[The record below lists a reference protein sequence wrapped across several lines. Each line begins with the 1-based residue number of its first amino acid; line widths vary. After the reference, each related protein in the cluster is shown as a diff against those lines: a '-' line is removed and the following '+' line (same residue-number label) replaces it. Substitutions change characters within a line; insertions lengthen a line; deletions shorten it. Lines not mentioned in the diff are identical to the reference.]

1 MAFCPNCGSVLSKD
15 GVCSA
20 CGFKQAGKAEDV
32 SKLLQ
37 AGKYAEAQLIVNEVL
52 AKDPNNGKACL
63 DSVRIM
69 TKNFSEKPVDV
80 NACLDM
86 AVTGLTYASDKDKAN
101 VEFKLRAYFENLHL
115 GGRGV
120 ENVFDLKSSV
130 SGNVAVHGAGAA
142 AGAAGAAAGG
152 AASAGA
158 AGAAASKGAKAPK
171 AAKARKPLTKGKKI
185 AIIAIAGVVV
195 VGSVVGIIVGTT
207 SGNKGG
213 GGGSDGPSPQQVTST
228 YVTFDKQGG
237 YGGDSY
243 VTNNFNSYYYSISV
257 PSKSGYTFKGYYTQ
271 SYGNGY
277 QYYDQYGGPSNYQW
291 DISYSSVTL
300 YAYWEAQSS
309 STYTYVTF
317 DKQGGSGGTSSAY
330 NYYNSSYD
338 SISKPTKSGY
348 TFGGYYTSTGGY
360 GSQYYDEYGDP
371 SYTTWTNS
379 SSSLT
384 LYAKWTSSPTPVSS
398 TYITFDKQGGS
409 GGTSS
414 VSNYYNQSYDS
425 ISVPSK
431 TGYTFADYYT
441 STNGS
446 GTQYYDENGY
456 PYYSTWTSSSSSM
469 TLYAKW
475 TSSTPSTKTFNFVQ
489 EGTYGF
495 QLDTSLNPNSSLYQ
509 GVYKS
514 TNQGRDS
521 TSSIVKI
528 TFSGYSTF
536 KLYIRSDAEST
547 YDYTYASEIDG
558 SSDYNSAKSTTSG
571 NQTSSTTL
579 SSYTQVTYNCDGGEH
594 YIYVGFKK
602 DSSDYRGSDTGY
614 FFFEK

>member
-69 TKNFSEKPVDV
+69 TKNFSERPVDV

-142 AGAAGAAAGG
+142 VGAAAGG

-158 AGAAASKGAKAPK
+158 ASAAASKGAKAPK
-171 AAKARKPLTKGKKI
+171 AARVRKPLTKGKKI
-185 AIIAIAGVVV
+185 ALLVIAGVAV

-213 GGGSDGPSPQQVTST
+213 GGGNDGPSPQQETST

-271 SYGNGY
+271 SYGSGY
-277 QYYDQYGGPSNYQW
+277 QYYDQYGEPSKYQW

-330 NYYNSSYD
+330 NYYNQSYN

-348 TFGGYYTSTGGY
+348 TFGGYYSSTGGY
-360 GSQYYDEYGDP
+360 GTQYYDENGSP

-379 SSSLT
+379 SSSMT
-384 LYAKWTSSPTPVSS
+384 LYAKWTESPAPVSS
-398 TYITFDKQGGS
+398 TYVTFDKQGGS

-414 VSNYYNQSYDS
+414 VSNYYNQAYDS
-425 ISVPSK
+425 ISKPSK
-431 TGYTFADYYT
+431 TGYTFDGYYT
-441 STNGS
+441 STGGY
-446 GTQYYDENGY
+446 GTKYYDENGDPCY
-456 PYYSTWTSSSSSM
+456 LTWGSSSSSM

-475 TSSTPSTKTFNFVQ
+475 TSSTPSTKTFNVVR

-495 QLDTSLNPNSSLYQ
+495 QLDTSMNPDSSLYQ

-528 TFSGYSTF
+528 TFSGYTTF
-536 KLYIRSDAEST
+536 KLYIRSHAESS

-558 SSDYNSAKSTTSG
+558 SSDYNSAKTTTSG
-571 NQTSSTTL
+571 NQTSSTTVT
-579 SSYTQVTYNCDGGEH
+579 SYTQVTYNCDGGEH

-602 DSSDYRGSDTGY
+602 DSSASVGSDTGY